1 MKGRRE
7 GCVDEKL
14 EEWIATTTMLMV
26 KPEYNTCC
34 LFHMW

>member
-14 EEWIATTTMLMV
+14 EEWIVIIIMLMV
-26 KPEYNTCC
+26 KFEYNICC
-34 LFHMW
+34 FFYMW